1 MSKHIVLCGVA
12 IAIAAAIGA
21 PRADAQVP
29 DLSGPGSGESSLG
42 ASPGSDGGT
51 PGQGPGAGGGV
62 IGTGPG
68 PGFPRVPQGITRPG
82 QPFGAPTELGITPVP
97 SVPEAELPLYGRL
110 EVPTG
115 PEGAGPPGGLT
126 LDQAI
131 ARLLQANTDLRAK
144 AMEIPK
150 AQADVITAGL
160 WGNPLLFF
168 DSQMIPYG
176 GPFAEEAG
184 PTQYDINITHPIDW
198 NGKWKRRREVAV
210 LAQNVIEAQY
220 QDAVRLQIDN
230 LYTAW
235 VDALAARETLRY
247 LRYSEEALGGLVAAT
262 RALLDQGAA
271 TPADVNRV
279 EVLLDSTN
287 IALVETE
294 ETLIDAKRTLA
305 TVLYLP
311 PDAATTLEV
320 TGVLR
325 APDPP
330 IPPVEELIGMALAV
344 RPDLAAYRIGIQRAG
359 ANERLQR
366 ANRFEDVFL
375 FYQPYT
381 YQQNSTI
388 GTGNSW
394 AIGATIPLPIY
405 NRNQGNIQRARHT
418 VVQTKIQ
425 LADLERRVIT
435 EVQRAERAY
444 AVSLSSVRRL
454 EQDVLP
460 KARKNLEAS
469 LDLYK
474 AGEEGQLAYLEAQR
488 NFNEISRQYRDTL
501 VRHRRVMLQLNTAVG
516 RRLLP

>member
-1 MSKHIVLCGVA
+1 MTRHVVFLG
-12 IAIAAAIGA
+12 IAIAVGIGTPQA
-21 PRADAQVP
+21 HAQVP
-29 DLSGPGSGESSLG
+29 DLSGPGSGESTLG

-82 QPFGAPTELGITPVP
+82 QPFGAPAELGIGPVP
-97 SVPEAELPLYGRL
+97 SIPVPELPLYGRL

-115 PEGAGPPGGLT
+115 PEAAGPPGGLT

-160 WGNPLLFF
+160 WANPLLFF
-168 DSQMIPYG
+168 DSQLIPYG

-184 PTQYDINITHPIDW
+184 PTQYDVNITHPIDW

-210 LAQNVIEAQY
+210 LAKNVVEAQY

-235 VDALAARETLRY
+235 VDVLAARETLRY
-247 LRYSEEALGGLVAAT
+247 LRYSNEALGGLVEAT

-279 EVLLDSTN
+279 EVLLDSTS

-294 ETLIDAKRTLA
+294 ETLLDAKRTLA

-359 ANERLQR
+359 ANVRLQR

-381 YQQNSTI
+381 FQEQRG
-388 GTGNSW
+388 GTGTHTSW
-394 AIGATIPLPIY
+394 AIGATIPLPVY

-460 KARKNLEAS
+460 KARQNLEAS

-474 AGEEGQLAYLEAQR
+474 AGEEGQIAFLEAQR
-488 NFNEISRQYRDTL
+488 NFNEVSRQYRDTL

>member
-1 MSKHIVLCGVA
+1 MPRHRFIPILSLAFAAGV
-12 IAIAAAIGA
+12 I
-21 PRADAQVP
+21 PTPMLAQT
-29 DLSGPGSGESSLG
+29 PGSGESMLGEVPGSGGRSLG
-42 ASPGSDGGT
+42 E
-51 PGQGPGAGGGV
+51 GPGAQEGI

-82 QPFGAPTELGITPVP
+82 QPFGAPTELGVGPVSP
-97 SVPEAELPLYGRL
+97 VPEAELPLYGRL

-115 PEGAGPPGGLT
+115 PEAAGPPGGMT

-150 AQADVITAGL
+150 AQADIITAGL
-160 WGNPLLFF
+160 WANPLLFF
-168 DSQMIPYG
+168 DSQLIPYG

-184 PTQYDINITHPIDW
+184 PTQYDINITHPIDL

-210 LAQNVIEAQY
+210 LAKNVIEAQY
-220 QDAVRLQIDN
+220 QDAVRLQINN

-235 VDALAARETLRY
+235 VDVLAARETLRY
-247 LRYSEEALGGLVAAT
+247 LRFSADALADLVAAT
-262 RALLDQGAA
+262 RALLEQGAV
-271 TPADVNRV
+271 TLADVNRV
-279 EVLLDSTN
+279 EILLDSTN
-287 IALVETE
+287 VALVETE
-294 ETLIDAKRTLA
+294 ETLLDAKRTLA
-305 TVLYLP
+305 TILYLP

-320 TGVLR
+320 NGVLR

-330 IPPVEELIGMALAV
+330 IPPVDELIGMALAV
-344 RPDLAAYRIGIQRAG
+344 RPDLAAYRIGIQRAN
-359 ANERLQR
+359 ANVRLQR
-366 ANRFEDVFL
+366 ANRFEDIFL

-381 YQQNSTI
+381 YQGDRSFGEA
-388 GTGNSW
+388 GTHTSW

-435 EVQRAERAY
+435 EVQRAARAY
-444 AVSLSSVRRL
+444 AVSLASVRRL
-454 EQDVLP
+454 EEDILP
-460 KARKNLEAS
+460 KARENLEAG
-469 LDLYK
+469 LDLYQ
-474 AGEEGQLAYLEAQR
+474 AGEASQLAYLEAQR
-488 NFNEISRQYRDTL
+488 NFNEVSRQYRDTL

>member
-1 MSKHIVLCGVA
+1 MPRRSFILSLSLA
-12 IAIAAAIGA
+12 LAAGA
-21 PRADAQVP
+21 VPAPILAQT
-29 DLSGPGSGESSLG
+29 PGSGESTLG
-42 ASPGSDGGT
+42 ASPGADGGT
-51 PGQGPGAGGGV
+51 PGQGPGAGGGI

-68 PGFPRVPQGITRPG
+68 PGFPRVPEGITRPG
-82 QPFGAPTELGITPVP
+82 QPFGAPTELGVAPVP

-115 PEGAGPPGGLT
+115 PEAAGPPGGLT

-160 WGNPLLFF
+160 WANPLLFF
-168 DSQMIPYG
+168 DSQLIPYG

-184 PTQYDINITHPIDW
+184 PTQYDVNITHPIDW
-198 NGKWKRRREVAV
+198 NGKWKRRQEVAV
-210 LAQNVIEAQY
+210 LAKSVIEAQY

-247 LRYSEEALGGLVAAT
+247 LRYSADALGGLVAAT
-262 RALLDQGAA
+262 RALLEQGAA
-271 TPADVNRV
+271 TPIDVNRV

-287 IALVETE
+287 IALIETE
-294 ETLIDAKRTLA
+294 ETLFDAKRTLA

-311 PDAATTLEV
+311 PNAAMTLEV

-330 IPPVEELIGMALAV
+330 IPPVDELIGMALAT
-344 RPDLAAYRIGIQRAG
+344 RPDLAAYRIGIRRAG
-359 ANERLQR
+359 ANVRLQR
-366 ANRFEDVFL
+366 ANRFQDIFL
-375 FYQPYT
+375 FYQPFT
-381 YQQNSTI
+381 YQGDRSFGET
-388 GTGNSW
+388 GTHTSW
-394 AIGATIPLPIY
+394 AIGATLPLPIY

-425 LADLERRVIT
+425 VADLERRIIT

-444 AVSLSSVRRL
+444 AVSMASVRRL
-454 EQDVLP
+454 EQAVLP
-460 KARKNLEAS
+460 KARQNLEAS

-474 AGEEGQLAYLEAQR
+474 AGEEGQIAYLEAQR
-488 NFNEISRQYRDTL
+488 NFNEVSRQYRDTL
-501 VRHRRVMLQLNTAVG
+501 VRHRRVTLQLNTAVG

>member
-1 MSKHIVLCGVA
+1 MPRPVVLCFLASTIVA
-12 IAIAAAIGA
+12 GISVPWAQ
-21 PRADAQVP
+21 AQVP
-29 DLSGPGSGESSLG
+29 DPSGPGSGESTLG
-42 ASPGSDGGT
+42 ASPGSDGST
-51 PGQGPGAGGGV
+51 PGQGPGGEGV

-82 QPFGAPTELGITPVP
+82 QPFGAPAELGIGPVP
-97 SVPEAELPLYGRL
+97 SLPEAELPLYGRL

-131 ARLLQANTDLRAK
+131 ARLLHANTDLRAK

-150 AQADVITAGL
+150 AQADIITAEL
-160 WGNPLLFF
+160 WANPLLFF
-168 DSQMIPYG
+168 DSQLIPYG

-184 PTQYDINITHPIDW
+184 PTQYDINITHPIDL

-210 LAQNVIEAQY
+210 LAKNVIEAQY
-220 QDAVRLQIDN
+220 QDAVRLQVDN

-235 VDALAARETLRY
+235 VDVLAARETLRY
-247 LRYSEEALGGLVAAT
+247 LRFSAQALEDLVEAT
-262 RALLDQGAA
+262 RALLEQGAA

-279 EVLLDSTN
+279 EILLDSTN
-287 IALVETE
+287 VALVETE
-294 ETLIDAKRTLA
+294 ETLLDAKRTLA

-311 PDAATTLEV
+311 PDAAMTLEV
-320 TGVLR
+320 SGVLR

-330 IPPVEELIGMALAV
+330 VPPVEELIPMALAV
-344 RPDLAAYRIGIQRAG
+344 RPDLAAYRIGIRRAD
-359 ANERLQR
+359 ANVRLQR

-381 YQQNSTI
+381 HQAGRADS
-388 GTGNSW
+388 GTNTSW

-405 NRNQGNIQRARHT
+405 NRNQGNIERARHT
-418 VVQTKIQ
+418 AVQTKIQ

-444 AVSLSSVRRL
+444 AVSLASVRRL
-454 EQDVLP
+454 EEDILP
-460 KARKNLEAS
+460 KARENLETG
-469 LDLYK
+469 LELYK
-474 AGEEGQLAYLEAQR
+474 AGEESQITYLEAQR
-488 NFNEISRQYRDTL
+488 NFNEVSRQYRDTL

>member
-1 MSKHIVLCGVA
+1 MPRHSFILSLSLA
-12 IAIAAAIGA
+12 LAAGA
-21 PRADAQVP
+21 VPAPILAQT
-29 DLSGPGSGESSLG
+29 PGSGESTLG
-42 ASPGSDGGT
+42 ASPGSDGVT

-82 QPFGAPTELGITPVP
+82 QPFGTPTELGISPVP

-110 EVPTG
+110 AVPTG
-115 PEGAGPPGGLT
+115 PGCAGPPGGLT

-160 WGNPLLFF
+160 WANPLLFF
-168 DSQMIPYG
+168 DSQLIPYG
-176 GPFAEEAG
+176 SFAESAG

-198 NGKWKRRREVAV
+198 NGKWKRRQEVAV
-210 LAQNVIEAQY
+210 LAKNVIEAQY

-247 LRYSEEALGGLVAAT
+247 LRYSNEALRGLVAAT

-279 EVLLDSTN
+279 EVLLDSTS

-359 ANERLQR
+359 ANVRLQE
-366 ANRFEDVFL
+366 ANRFEDIFL

-381 YQQNSTI
+381 YQQNSSV

-394 AIGATIPLPIY
+394 AIGATIPLPVY
-405 NRNQGNIQRARHT
+405 NRNQGNIARARHT

-435 EVQRAERAY
+435 EVQRAVRAY
-444 AVSLSSVRRL
+444 AVSLSSVQRL

-460 KARKNLEAS
+460 KSRQNLEAS

-474 AGEEGQLAYLEAQR
+474 AGEEGQIAYLEAQR
-488 NFNEISRQYRDTL
+488 NFNEVSRQYRDTL